1 MNFYYCVFIAVSF
14 CVALFSYLSVLTLIR
29 AKEED
34 SGNYTIR
41 VENGEHIR
49 DVGLNL
55 EVKGKREECPKPFI
69 TFMFLDTAV
78 TTFWPSYSLSF
89 PHIFTHTL
97 SDYVTVP
104 AVILDLMDIH
114 HGSAKGQAVVCIT
127 RGQPTP
133 VVEWFVCKNIKQ

>member
-1 MNFYYCVFIAVSF
+1 M
-14 CVALFSYLSVLTLIR
+14 
-29 AKEED
+29 
-34 SGNYTIR
+34 
-41 VENGEHIR
+41 
-49 DVGLNL
+49 
-55 EVKGKREECPKPFI
+55 PQM

-104 AVILDLMDIH
+104 AVILELMDIH